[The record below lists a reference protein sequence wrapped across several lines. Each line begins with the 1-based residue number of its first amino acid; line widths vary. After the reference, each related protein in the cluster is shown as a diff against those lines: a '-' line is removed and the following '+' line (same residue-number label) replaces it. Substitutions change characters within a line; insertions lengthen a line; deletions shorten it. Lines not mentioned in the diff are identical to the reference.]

1 VRILLDFID
10 HLADFDRF
18 GRADMLFAK
27 DQAIGKPMIS
37 LHAAQDLPNAVR
49 QRSPFEMR

>member
-1 VRILLDFID
+1 VDFID

-27 DQAIGKPMIS
+27 DKTIGAPLIS
-37 LHAAQDLPNAVR
+37 LHVR
-49 QRSPFEMR
+49 SYQSFAEQFI

>member
-1 VRILLDFID
+1 MRILLDFID
-10 HLADFDRF
+10 QLADFDRF

-27 DQAIGKPMIS
+27 DQAIGKSMIS
-37 LHAAQDLPNAVR
+37 LHAVQDLPNAVR